1 MSEPKAKAVKDAA
14 PAPIDEEEAGA
25 PMTFWE
31 HLDELRKRLVYCFV
45 AFLICCVLT
54 WEYRDPLLDIISRPF
69 KGAWLAQG
77 LPNEATLHFE
87 SPQAAFIAYFQLS
100 LLGSIVLSAPVIF
113 YQLWSFIAPGLYARE
128 KRFVIP
134 FVFSAS
140 SLFVGGCYFG
150 WRVAFP
156 ITFNY
161 FLGLAGTVGGGKGI
175 TITPTVMMGEY
186 IDFVTRM
193 LLAFGIVFE
202 IPLLILFLSLAG
214 IVNYLQLIR
223 FSRWFVLISFV
234 VAAVVTPPDITSQIV
249 MAVPMLVLYVLSIGL
264 AFIFGKKPTEAQ
276 REAYRK
282 SKQKT
287 KPA

>member
-1 MSEPKAKAVKDAA
+1 MSDPKANAVKDAA
-14 PAPIDEEEAGA
+14 SAPIEDEEGT

-31 HLDELRKRLVYCFV
+31 HLDELRKRLVYSFV
-45 AFLICCVLT
+45 AFLICCLLT
-54 WEYRDPLLDIISRPF
+54 WEYHDPLLHIITLPF
-69 KGAWLAQG
+69 KGAWATQG
-77 LPNEATLHFE
+77 LPGVPELHFQ

-113 YQLWSFIAPGLYARE
+113 YQLWAFIAPGLYARE

-134 FVFSAS
+134 FVLSAS
-140 SLFVGGCYFG
+140 GLFAGGCYFG

-161 FLGLAGTVGGGKGI
+161 FLGLAGTIGGGQGV
-175 TITPTVMMGEY
+175 TITPTIMMDEY

-193 LLAFGIVFE
+193 LFAFGIVFE

-223 FSRWFVLISFV
+223 FGRWFVLLSFII
-234 VAAVVTPPDITSQIV
+234 AAVVTPPDITSQIV
-249 MAVPMLVLYVLSIGL
+249 MAVPMLVLYLLSIGL

-282 SKQKT
+282 SKEKT
-287 KPA
+287 KTA